1 MGRLSFD
8 EWGDR
13 LCVRFFVPENAGRPV
28 TLFVDDDI
36 LAEIGGAE
44 PAEAVSDLAAAVRSR
59 MGPATQNVFYPV
71 LRDAS
76 IWKSA
81 GGVGC
86 PPFLPLLALGVLAA
100 AHMAREGD
108 VAQHNYYRRFRDLI
122 GLDGSGMPRG
132 YDETFPTL
140 WNWLTWWLN
149 EVKNGSLGVST
160 VHAHSWL
167 TNIGYALSQALFREA
182 DRQRMTHF
190 FYWLDLEPGERLS
203 EQELLQYFRVW
214 ARKYRRVGHGVLR
227 MVEDPRYEG
236 QLLQILLSEADV
248 WDGVLRDDAGRR
260 FGVIHV
266 TLDVFPRPVLGLA
279 AECPDGFPSEAEF
292 GTNGVRMSLHRVAP
306 GWYGDLPMRVSDEI
320 LRNGLQFA
328 SGRQVLSYAADE
340 VVPFR
345 QEPVIG
351 KWASV
356 RKVSP
361 GDAHWLLVHKGR
373 ESDVVP
379 LLERYATEGWSGRPI
394 AGFPDWMLVSGV
406 VIDRPLETEAPPG
419 LDRLVPT
426 VRERPALQGGLPL
439 PRGLYL
445 RGGEPDVWIPP
456 AGGEERQVRLG
467 STTWT
472 IGPEGGS
479 VSLRQLALT
488 EGRYEIEIPPSRL
501 SFVTME
507 SCGAVRAPDTGTLAF
522 RLHMDDRGEWVG
534 ASGARS
540 WDGDRPS
547 EEDAVVCGTAVLG
560 SGSELKTA
568 APVLLPIGASK
579 YVVVGAKPGEV
590 LLPTEPRKP
599 AWMRRVNMQPRSFE
613 VDPPFDVVWV
623 LAQWPHRGWVARA
636 RSSTPPSQVTNGHE
650 GEDLANWI
658 AVFKSLDPRLEGE
671 EAALWAMYQ
680 RAASEIPGT

>member
-1 MGRLSFD
+1 VGRLSFD

-13 LCVRFFVPENAGRPV
+13 LCARFFLPENSSRPV
-28 TLFVDDDI
+28 TLFVDDEV
-36 LAEIGGAE
+36 LAQVAGTDED
-44 PAEAVSDLAAAVRSR
+44 EAVSDLTAAVRSR
-59 MGPATQNVFYPV
+59 MGPGTQNMFYAV

-108 VAQHNYYRRFRDLI
+108 VAAHNYYRRFRDLV

-132 YDETFPTL
+132 YDESFPTL

-149 EVKNGSLGVST
+149 EVKDGSLGVST

-167 TNIGYALSQALFREA
+167 TNIGYALSQALFRES

-214 ARKYRRVGHGVLR
+214 ARKYRRVGDGVLR
-227 MVEDPRYEG
+227 MVEDPRYDT
-236 QLLQILLSEADV
+236 QLLQVLLSEAEA

-260 FGVIHV
+260 YGVIHL

-279 AECPDGFPSEAEF
+279 AESPEGFPAETEF
-292 GTNGVRMSLHRVAP
+292 GTNGARMSLRRVVP
-306 GWYGDLPMRVSDEI
+306 GWYGDLPLQVTDEI
-320 LRNGLQFA
+320 LRNGLQLA
-328 SGRQVLSYAADE
+328 SGRQALSYTADE

-345 QEPVIG
+345 QEPVLG

-356 RKVSP
+356 RKVKP
-361 GDAHWLLVHKGR
+361 GDAHWVLVHKNR
-373 ESDVVP
+373 ESDVVT
-379 LLERYATEGWSGRPI
+379 LLERYATEGWSGRPM
-394 AGFPDWMLVSGV
+394 AGFTDWMLVSGV
-406 VIDRPLETEAPPG
+406 VIDRPLETEPPPG

-445 RGGEPDVWIPP
+445 RGGEPDVWVPP
-456 AGGEERQVRLG
+456 AEGEERRVLLG
-467 STTWT
+467 STSWR

-479 VSLRQLALT
+479 VSVRKLALP
-488 EGRYEIEIPPSRL
+488 EGRYEVEIPPSRL
-501 SFVTME
+501 AFVTME
-507 SCGAVRAPDTGTLAF
+507 SCRALKAPDTGTLAF
-522 RLHMDDRGEWVG
+522 RLRRDDQGEWVG
-534 ASGARS
+534 GSGARPR
-540 WDGDRPS
+540 DGDRPS
-547 EEDAVVCGTAVLG
+547 EEGAVVCGTEVLAP
-560 SGSELKTA
+560 GSELETA
-568 APVLLPIGASK
+568 APILLPIGASK
-579 YVVVGAKPGEV
+579 YVVAGAKPGEV

-613 VDPPFDVVWV
+613 VDPPFVVVWV
-623 LAQWPHRGWVARA
+623 LVQWSHRGWVART
-636 RSSTPPSQVTNGHE
+636 RNSTPPSMGTNGHE
-650 GEDLANWI
+650 GPDLANWI
-658 AVFKSLDPRLEGE
+658 AIFKNLDPRLEGDA
-671 EAALWAMYQ
+671 AALWATYR
-680 RAASEIPGT
+680 RAASEVRTT